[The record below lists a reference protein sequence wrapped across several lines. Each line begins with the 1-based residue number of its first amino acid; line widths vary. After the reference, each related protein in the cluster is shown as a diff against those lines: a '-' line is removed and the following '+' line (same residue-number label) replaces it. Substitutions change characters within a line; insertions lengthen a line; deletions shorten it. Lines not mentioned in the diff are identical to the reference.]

1 MSRPVKQIIVSE
13 DTRKTLE
20 LGYKQGKTHV
30 YRKRCQIVLLK
41 LEGYKSK
48 EIGIIVGS
56 CEMSVNNWINRFESK
71 GILGLQTQS
80 GQGRKRI
87 LQESDIAVVRAA
99 VAQERQRLSQAQ
111 KIIGQNIGKPLSRA
125 TLTRFLKVITAVT
138 NE

>member
-1 MSRPVKQIIVSE
+1 MSRPVKQIVVSS
-13 DTRKTLE
+13 DTRKLLE
-20 LGYKQGKTHV
+20 QGYKQGKTHM

-48 EIGIIVGS
+48 EIGLIVGS

-71 GILGLQTQS
+71 GILGLQTQA

-87 LQESDIAVVRAA
+87 LQESDISVVRAA
-99 VAQERQRLSQAQ
+99 IEQERQRLSQAQ
-111 KIIGQNIGKPLSRA
+111 KIIEQNIGKPLSRA